1 MKMKK
6 ITILLALII
15 SIFSFSSCED
25 DLNIEKLGNLGAEDN
40 FYKTDADADAAITAC
55 YVDLG
60 SLFEPIMSTSN
71 LLSDDIW
78 CGGKQKNDNSQRED
92 LGAYTFGSTNENIQ
106 DLFSSLYTMI
116 YHANL
121 VIEKFE
127 EYDTPIKNRALAE
140 AYFFR
145 GFAHFYL
152 GAFYGT
158 APVVDHLLGTNEYD
172 QPNSEDGA
180 LFSQAASDFETA
192 IDSGNLET
200 KTDVNTNLSRVTQE
214 AVKSYLGKTY
224 VFMKEWAKA
233 ATVLDEV
240 IDSHKYELYGGGYDN
255 LMHSIT
261 DYCSENI
268 LEWNAVV
275 DYANYSQN
283 MSMFYIYHGYAGELY
298 NWNMTS
304 EYSDLSNGGWGF
316 YNPTASLY
324 NAFVSEEG
332 VDGYRLNNTIKTY
345 DQLKGIGITILS
357 GKVLHGNEGFFNW
370 KFRLL
375 SSDYIIY
382 GMFPTV
388 NPRYMRYAEVL
399 LLAAEA
405 HLQNDNE
412 PKARGYLNEVR
423 ERAQLDPKESTIT
436 MDDIKL
442 EKRLEL
448 FEEGCRWMDLVR
460 WGDAASSLG
469 ERGKTIKGF
478 DSNTESV
485 IVEYTNSSSE
495 GFVPG
500 KHEVLPIPDTEI
512 TLNSNIEQNPNW

>member
-1 MKMKK
+1 MMKK
-6 ITILLALII
+6 YTILFALII
-15 SIFSFSSCED
+15 SIFAFSSCED
-25 DLNIEKLGNLGAEDN
+25 ELNIEKMGNLGAEGD

-60 SLFEPIMSTSN
+60 TLFEEIMSTSN

-78 CGGKQKNDNSQRED
+78 CGGGQKNDNSQRED

-106 DLFSSLYTMI
+106 SLFSNLYTMI

-121 VIEKFE
+121 VIEKFD
-127 EYDTPIKNRALAE
+127 EYDTTTKKRALAE

-158 APVVDHLLGTNEYD
+158 APVVDHLLGTDEYD

-180 LFSQAASDFETA
+180 LFSQAASDFEAA
-192 IDSGNLET
+192 INSGDLES
-200 KTDVNTNLSRVTQE
+200 KTDVNTNLSRVSHE
-214 AVKSYLGKTY
+214 AVQSFLGKTY
-224 VFMKEWAKA
+224 VFMEEWAKA
-233 ATVLDEV
+233 ATVLNEV
-240 IDSHKYELYGGGYDN
+240 IDSQKYELYSGDYKD
-255 LMHSIT
+255 LMHSAS
-261 DYCSENI
+261 DYSSENI
-268 LEWNAVV
+268 LEWNAVA
-275 DYANYSQN
+275 DYANFMQN
-283 MSMFYIYHGYAGELY
+283 MSMFYIYHGYRGESFS
-298 NWNMTS
+298 WNMTP

-332 VDGYRLNNTIKTY
+332 VDGYRLNNSIKTY
-345 DQLKGIGITILS
+345 DQLKNIGVSILS
-357 GKVLHGNEGFFNW
+357 GKVLHGNEGYFGW
-370 KFRLL
+370 KYRLL
-375 SSDYIIY
+375 STDYIIF

-388 NPRYMRYAEVL
+388 NPRYMRYSEVL

-405 HLQNDNE
+405 NLKNGDE
-412 PKARGYLNEVR
+412 PKARGYLNKIR
-423 ERAQLDPKESTIT
+423 ERAQLDAKDSAIT
-436 MDDIKL
+436 MDDIKI

-460 WGDAASSLG
+460 WGDAASTLG
-469 ERGKTIKGF
+469 DRGETIMGF

-495 GFVPG
+495 GFVSG
-500 KHEVLPIPDTEI
+500 KHDVLPIPDTEV
-512 TLNSNIEQNPNW
+512 TLNGNIEQNPNW